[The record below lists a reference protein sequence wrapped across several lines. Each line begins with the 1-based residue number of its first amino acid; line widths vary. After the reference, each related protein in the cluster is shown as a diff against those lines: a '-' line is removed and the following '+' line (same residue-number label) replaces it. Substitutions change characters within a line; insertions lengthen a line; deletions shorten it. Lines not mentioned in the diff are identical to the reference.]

1 MKKLLCVLLA
11 LLLVLSVNAGY
22 ADKKTT
28 DTVFIGEFTRL
39 TLKRYLSMTANI
51 KISATEDMSFNALGD
66 YASNAGGS
74 HYSVSGKGYMAI
86 LSPEDLTIQYISLDF
101 LRFDG
106 GDAEFSQSQEKYI
119 TAMISALECTDFKDN
134 LAKTA
139 DSYGL
144 KIGMGAED
152 VALDIVENIA
162 NYLEIESNVLALLTE
177 EQYYVCSGNYDYY
190 VHYLEKLDSLS
201 IVAKAR

>member
-22 ADKKTT
+22 ADKKAT

-66 YASNAGGS
+66 YVSNAGGS

-86 LSPEDLTIQYISLDF
+86 LSPEDLTIQ
-101 LRFDG
+101 
-106 GDAEFSQSQEKYI
+106 
-119 TAMISALECTDFKDN
+119 
-134 LAKTA
+134 
-139 DSYGL
+139 
-144 KIGMGAED
+144 
-152 VALDIVENIA
+152 
-162 NYLEIESNVLALLTE
+162 
-177 EQYYVCSGNYDYY
+177 
-190 VHYLEKLDSLS
+190 
-201 IVAKAR
+201 